1 MLSGTRLPLMPSS
14 EVPFPCVPT
23 TVVFLLLR
31 IALPFSAMRKKRS
44 VVNDTSGLL
53 SFIIDG

>member
-23 TVVFLLLR
+23 TVVFS
-31 IALPFSAMRKKRS
+31 LPRLVLSISISVMREKRNA
-44 VVNDTSGLL
+44 VDDNISGLL
-53 SFIIDG
+53 KV